1 MLTVLEAL
9 LLGIIQ
15 GITEWLPVSSSGHL
29 VIAQQL
35 LGIQQPIVFDVMLH
49 VGTLVVVLVVFWRDI
64 VKILRAIAKLDFKSE
79 HGKLGLFVALA
90 SIPTAVIG
98 YAFHDLFAAAFS
110 SLFAVAVALLV
121 TGFVLF
127 VSEKN
132 FGKTQVPNKKIGAAD
147 SVLVGIAQA
156 IAIIPGISRSGLT
169 ISTALLR
176 GVKKEMA
183 AKFSF
188 LLLVPAVVGALA
200 LESKDLGAASIDWFV
215 LSIGTTA
222 AAVVGYFAL
231 KFLLRIVLQKKLHM
245 FAYYC
250 WIVGLILIIVSIV

>member
-1 MLTVLEAL
+1 
-9 LLGIIQ
+9 
-15 GITEWLPVSSSGHL
+15 
-29 VIAQQL
+29 
-35 LGIQQPIVFDVMLH
+35 
-49 VGTLVVVLVVFWRDI
+49 
-64 VKILRAIAKLDFKSE
+64 
-79 HGKLGLFVALA
+79 
-90 SIPTAVIG
+90 
-98 YAFHDLFAAAFS
+98 
-110 SLFAVAVALLV
+110 
-121 TGFVLF
+121 
-127 VSEKN
+127 
-132 FGKTQVPNKKIGAAD
+132 
-147 SVLVGIAQA
+147 VLVGIAQA

-231 KFLLRIVLQKKLHM
+231 KFLLRIVLQKKLHR